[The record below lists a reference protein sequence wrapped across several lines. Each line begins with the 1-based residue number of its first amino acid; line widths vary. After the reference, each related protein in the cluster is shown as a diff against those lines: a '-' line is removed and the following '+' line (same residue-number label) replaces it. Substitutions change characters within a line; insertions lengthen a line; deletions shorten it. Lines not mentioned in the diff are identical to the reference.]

1 MAAQAS
7 DAYAEAGFTVVVQ
20 DVIVGNFLTDFVR
33 ALHHRPVFVVVLA
46 PSADAVQRREAQ
58 RPKKGYVDGWTVPEL
73 DRVLWTQTPPIGLWL
88 DSSEQ
93 TAEQTADEAYRRLW
107 AEARVR

>member
-1 MAAQAS
+1 MIVNGRAPVRPGLWSEDHSQLRLRYRLAAQAS

-20 DVIVGNFLTDFVR
+20 DVIVGNFLTDFVQ
-33 ALHHRPVFVVVLA
+33 ALHHQPVFVVVLT

-73 DRVLWTQTPPIGLWL
+73 DRVLRTQTPPIGL
-88 DSSEQ
+88 
-93 TAEQTADEAYRRLW
+93 
-107 AEARVR
+107 